1 MTNVTA
7 MLERLDAGR
16 ILDVAT
22 GSGSFLKFITDT
34 VKSYSEAA
42 GIDTKEEAAISF
54 GETLQQNP
62 KAHFWVMP
70 AEKMSFP
77 DSSFDT
83 VCISNSLHHLEN
95 PAAVLCEMRRVLK
108 PGGTF
113 VISEMYCDGS
123 QLPAQQTH
131 ILLHHWW
138 GAVDRTQNI
147 VHHAT
152 FTRQQLVD
160 FAQNLGLEQIEM
172 EDQVDIS
179 NDPLDPEIF
188 LELEP
193 VIQRYLDRAAE
204 NFELRKQG
212 EQLLERLRTI
222 GFQSASSLL
231 LMAKNGTRRPI

>member
-22 GSGSFLKFITDT
+22 GSGYFLNFITDT
-34 VKSYSEAA
+34 VKSYSDAA
-42 GIDTKEEAAISF
+42 GIDTKEEAAVPF
-54 GETLQQNP
+54 GEMFQQNP
-62 KAHFWVMP
+62 KVHFWVMP
-70 AEKMSFP
+70 AEKMNFP

-83 VCISNSLHHLEN
+83 VCIANSLHHLEN
-95 PAAVLCEMRRVLK
+95 PETVLCEMRRVLK

-113 VISEMYCDGS
+113 IISEMYCDGS

-147 VHHAT
+147 VHNET
-152 FTRQQLVD
+152 FTRRKLFD
-160 FAQNLGLEQIEM
+160 FAENLRLAQIEM
-172 EDQVDIS
+172 EDQIDIS

-193 VIQRYLDRAAE
+193 VIQCYLDRAAE
-204 NFELRKQG
+204 NSALRKQG
-212 EQLLERLRTI
+212 EHLLERLRTI

-231 LMAKNGTRRPI
+231 LLAKKG